1 MFLAVDP
8 PADAVAALDAALAPW
23 RDAPGAPRWTPP
35 SRWHLTLVF
44 LGDVPADRLV
54 PLLAAVA
61 PAVAPTPPMA
71 LQLAGAGR
79 FGSRR
84 RPAVCWAGVDG
95 DVPAL
100 TALADRLA
108 GAGRSVGLPVE
119 ERPFR
124 PHLTLGRWRP
134 GRPADADLPDRLA
147 DHRGPVWPVHEVVLW
162 RSHLGPEPSYERV
175 AAWPVGRAT
184 G

>member
-1 MFLAVDP
+1 MPEL
-8 PADAVAALDAALAPW
+8 VAAA
-23 RDAPGAPRWTPP
+23 
-35 SRWHLTLVF
+35 
-44 LGDVPADRLV
+44 
-54 PLLAAVA
+54 A
-61 PAVAPTPPMA
+61 PAVTATPA
-71 LQLAGAGR
+71 ATLRLAGSGR
-79 FGSRR
+79 FGSAS
-84 RPAVCWAGVDG
+84 RPSVAWAGLDG
-95 DVPAL
+95 DVAAL
-100 TALADRLA
+100 VALAGRLA
-108 GAGRSVGLPVE
+108 RVARDLDLEVE
-119 ERPFR
+119 DRPYR